1 MSGVPTS
8 ETKQG
13 ASEDQAPSK
22 ESVRIAVTIC
32 MSNGVFV
39 KRKNLSYESLLKF
52 DASESIPDNGGFR
65 EKQICKQVIIMDSI
79 RIKNLRSIVDSGD
92 IHLSNINILLGKNSS
107 GKSSFLRLFP
117 LLKETSRHELRAPIL
132 WFDENYDFG
141 DFSNAL
147 SRHAEGDKDTISL
160 KFTWSITRSDMRSFY
175 YMMSDIFGDVEKDG
189 SINVSVEIGV
199 SNNGEKTIFKYL
211 KVGLKG
217 NELFFEYHSPNKPI
231 KLSLNG
237 REILNGNYTWNYGNM
252 GILPGLKL
260 LDKCS
265 PYESIVSSL
274 TNLYGT
280 KVKINAYY
288 TLNRIQNFE
297 EESVWKYISS
307 TFLTSKEKNPPKSI
321 RETADY
327 RNAIDAA
334 IWVNVGWLLRGIDE
348 SLSNFF
354 NHSYYITPLRY
365 NFQRYMRNRDLAVD
379 FVESTGKNVM
389 EYIVSL
395 NESERENYLKFIN
408 DTLDVK
414 VDVKGVENMSIFI
427 EMKDGERDNIVDVG
441 YGFSQVLPI
450 ATTLWDRAYKKDNRN
465 SNDWENTIVIE
476 QPEVH
481 LHPAMQKKLAK
492 LFVEAMLLA
501 KSRNKKLTLIVE
513 THSQSLVNQLGKY
526 VANSMPP
533 QVEELKELYK
543 MDMDSDNTKISANDI
558 SVFLFEKIDGVTTV
572 KQTGY
577 GNDGMI
583 ERWPIGFLD

>member
-1 MSGVPTS
+1 
-8 ETKQG
+8 
-13 ASEDQAPSK
+13 
-22 ESVRIAVTIC
+22 
-32 MSNGVFV
+32 
-39 KRKNLSYESLLKF
+39 
-52 DASESIPDNGGFR
+52 
-65 EKQICKQVIIMDSI
+65 MDSI

-141 DFSNAL
+141 DFSNTL

-160 KFTWSITRSDMRSFY
+160 KFTWSITKSDMRSYY
-175 YMMSDIFGDVEKDG
+175 YMMSDVYGDVEKDG
-189 SINVSVEIGV
+189 VVNLCVEIGI
-199 SNNGEKTIFKYL
+199 SSNGEKTIFKYL
-211 KVGLKG
+211 KVGMKG

-231 KLSLNG
+231 KLTYNG
-237 REILNGNYTWNYGNM
+237 REILNGNYTWDYGNT

-260 LDKCS
+260 MTKHT
-265 PYESIVSSL
+265 PVESIVSAL
-274 TNLYGT
+274 INLYGPN
-280 KVKINAYY
+280 KVNVNAYY
-288 TLNRIQNFE
+288 TINRIQNFD

-307 TFLTSKEKNPPKSI
+307 SFLTSKEKKPKKNI
-321 RETADY
+321 KETADY
-327 RNAIDAA
+327 WNAIDAA
-334 IWVNVGWLLRGIDE
+334 IWVNVGWLLRSIDE
-348 SLSNFF
+348 SLSYFF

-365 NFQRYMRNRDLAVD
+365 SFQRYMRNRDLAVD
-379 FVESTGKNVM
+379 YVESTGKNVM

-395 NESERENYLKFIN
+395 NESERESFIKFIS

-414 VDVKGVENMSIFI
+414 VDVKGEENMSIFI

-450 ATTLWDRAYKKDNRN
+450 ATTLWDRAYKKDNRFR
-465 SNDWENTIVIE
+465 DVKENTIVIE

-481 LHPAMQKKLAK
+481 LHPTMQKKLAK
-492 LFVEAMLLA
+492 LFVEAMSLA
-501 KSRNKKLTLIVE
+501 KSRNRKLTLIVE

-543 MDMDSDNTKISANDI
+543 MDMANDNTKISANDVA
-558 SVFLFEKIDGVTTV
+558 VFLFEKIDGVTTV
-572 KQTGY
+572 KQTRY